1 MTRFRVLLLS
11 FFLFA
16 ALSASAQ
23 SSNPSEPTVSARAR
37 AIHDSAIVVDTHAD
51 TPQRFL
57 DEGFDIGSTDPS
69 DVGHL
74 SLDKA
79 RRGNLGAEF
88 FSIWVDPETNQG
100 HFAQHTF
107 DLIDSVYEQAAHHP
121 DRMMMAFSVADIERA
136 HHEHKLAALMGI
148 EGGHSI
154 ENDMHLLRDYY
165 RLGVRYMTLSWS
177 NTNEWSDSSG
187 DINDPKIQ
195 HHNGLT
201 DFGKQVVLE
210 MNRLGMMV
218 DISHVADKT
227 FWDAIATTK
236 APVIASHS
244 SARALVDAPRNM
256 TDDMLRAVAKNGGVV
271 QVNFFSGFVDQ
282 DYRQAMLA
290 QEKDQAAAIQKYVD
304 SLKAQGKPVSYI
316 EIDRM
321 EREWTAKIP
330 RPPFKSLID
339 HIDHIAKVA
348 GVDHVGLGSDFDG
361 VSGATPQGMDSAAD
375 LPNITQALLDRG
387 YSADDIK
394 KILGGNLLRVF
405 RQVETVSH
413 EMQSQSH

>member
-1 MTRFRVLLLS
+1 
-11 FFLFA
+11 
-16 ALSASAQ
+16 
-23 SSNPSEPTVSARAR
+23 
-37 AIHDSAIVVDTHAD
+37 
-51 TPQRFL
+51 
-57 DEGFDIGSTDPS
+57 
-69 DVGHL
+69 
-74 SLDKA
+74 
-79 RRGNLGAEF
+79 
-88 FSIWVDPETNQG
+88 
-100 HFAQHTF
+100 
-107 DLIDSVYEQAAHHP
+107 
-121 DRMMMAFSVADIERA
+121 
-136 HHEHKLAALMGI
+136 
-148 EGGHSI
+148 
-154 ENDMHLLRDYY
+154 
-165 RLGVRYMTLSWS
+165 
-177 NTNEWSDSSG
+177 
-187 DINDPKIQ
+187 
-195 HHNGLT
+195 
-201 DFGKQVVLE
+201 
-210 MNRLGMMV
+210 MMV

-271 QVNFFSGFVDQ
+271 QVNFFSGFVDE
-282 DYRQAMLA
+282 DYRKAMLA

-394 KILGGNLLRVF
+394 KILGGNLLGVF

>member
-1 MTRFRVLLLS
+1 MTRFGLLL
-11 FFLFA
+11 LGYL
-16 ALSASAQ
+16 ALAVSSQAQ
-23 SSNPSEPTVSARAR
+23 SSTPADIIIGPQARV
-37 AIHDSAIVVDTHAD
+37 IQESAIVVDTHAD

-57 DEGFDIGSTDPS
+57 DDGFDIGSTDPH
-69 DVGHL
+69 DIGHL

-79 RRGNLGAEF
+79 QRGNLGAEF
-88 FSIWVDPETNQG
+88 FSIWVDPETNKG

-107 DLIDSVYEQAAHHP
+107 DLIDSVYEQAARHP

-136 HHEHKLAALMGI
+136 HGEHKLAALMGI

-177 NTNEWSDSSG
+177 NTNEWADSSG
-187 DINDPKIQ
+187 DINDAKIQ
-195 HHNGLT
+195 HHNGLS

-244 SARALVDAPRNM
+244 SARALVNAPRNM

-271 QVNFFSGFVDQ
+271 QVNFFSGFVDE
-282 DYRQAMLA
+282 DYRKAVEAQA
-290 QEKDQAAAIQKYVD
+290 QDQAAAIQKYID
-304 SLKAQGKPVSYI
+304 SLKAQGKPVSYV
-316 EIDRM
+316 EVDRM
-321 EREWTAKIP
+321 ERAWMAKIP
-330 RPPFKSLID
+330 RPRFKVLID
-339 HIDHIAKVA
+339 HIDHIVKVA

-375 LPNITQALLDRG
+375 LPKITQALLDRG
-387 YSADDIK
+387 YSAEDIK
-394 KILGGNLLRVF
+394 KVLGGNLLRVF

-413 EMQSQSH
+413 ELQSQSH